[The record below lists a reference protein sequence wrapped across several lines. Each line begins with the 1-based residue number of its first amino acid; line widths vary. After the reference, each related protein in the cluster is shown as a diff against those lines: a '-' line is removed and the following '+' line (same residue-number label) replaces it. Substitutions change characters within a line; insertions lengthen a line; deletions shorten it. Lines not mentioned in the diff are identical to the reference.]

1 MRLMQP
7 PGFPSGHTDVSAF
20 SAALCVLQ
28 ASDGSRTPRWRR
40 LRSVSPSPSHAEGA
54 FFQLSK
60 WNNHAQ

>member
-1 MRLMQP
+1 
-7 PGFPSGHTDVSAF
+7 VSAF

-54 FFQLSK
+54 FFQPSK
-60 WNNHAQ
+60 WNNHA